1 MSIKNK
7 NMFVSVQMT
16 YTTKDS
22 NDAKEK
28 ERIIEAIMS
37 EAGEFICNLA
47 NDEGIE
53 TATYKWGTARNTTIL
68 NSNNA

>member
-16 YTTKDS
+16 YTTKDI

-28 ERIIEAIMS
+28 ERIIEAIMN

-53 TATYKWGTARNTTIL
+53 TNHYNWGTQAK
-68 NSNNA
+68 

>member
-16 YTTKDS
+16 YTTKDT
-22 NDAKEK
+22 NDAKKK

-47 NDEGIE
+47 NDENIE
-53 TATYKWGTARNTTIL
+53 TNHYKWGTQ
-68 NSNNA
+68 SK

>member
-16 YTTKDS
+16 YTTKDT

-28 ERIIEAIMS
+28 ERIIEAIMN

-53 TATYKWGTARNTTIL
+53 TNHYKWGTQAK
-68 NSNNA
+68 

>member
-1 MSIKNK
+1 MLIKSK

-16 YTTKDS
+16 YRTKDA
-22 NDAKEK
+22 NDLKEK

-47 NDEGIE
+47 NDENIE
-53 TATYKWGTARNTTIL
+53 TNYYKWGTQAK
-68 NSNNA
+68 

>member
-1 MSIKNK
+1 MSINNK

-16 YTTKDS
+16 YTTKDA
-22 NDAKEK
+22 NDSKEK

-53 TATYKWGTARNTTIL
+53 TNHYKWGTQAK
-68 NSNNA
+68 

>member
-16 YTTKDS
+16 YTTKDT

-47 NDEGIE
+47 NDERIE
-53 TATYKWGTARNTTIL
+53 TSHYNWGTQAK
-68 NSNNA
+68 